1 MTNRNLEKALD
12 IVSELVMG
20 RAVEKKGDNAGLYQE
35 YQNNSE
41 VYDMVQ
47 LVLKKMNINIFE
59 YNYGLYISPGE
70 NNKTFGYTNEEQT
83 IHMLS
88 M

>member
-12 IVSELVMG
+12 IVSELIMG
-20 RAVEKKGDNAGLYQE
+20 RAVEKKGDNASLYQE

-47 LVLKKMNINIFE
+47 LVLKKMNLIYLNIITDCTLVQE
-59 YNYGLYISPGE
+59 KIIRLLAI
-70 NNKTFGYTNEEQT
+70 QT
-83 IHMLS
+83 KN
-88 M
+88 